1 MSIEEEVLPSIIALH
16 FGPDVFLRWYL
27 HVSVC
32 FLQISYYRYKYSIQ
46 EVLMCK
52 PNIPKSVYMKW
63 VYAKIVHVAHL
74 YLK

>member
-1 MSIEEEVLPSIIALH
+1 MSTEEEVLASIIALH
-16 FGPDVFLRWYL
+16 FGSDVFLRWYV

-32 FLQISYYRYKYSIQ
+32 FLQISYYRYKFSIQ

-52 PNIPKSVYMKW
+52 PNIPKW
-63 VYAKIVHVAHL
+63 VHAKIIHVVHL